1 MTKEIRSIV
10 SKVIKVPED
19 RLRDDANI
27 FTEYGVDSLLG
38 VEILAALDK
47 KYNID
52 VPEDRIR
59 QIKTLNDIVR
69 IAQEYQLKETIE
81 MSEATS
87 AYWRKI
93 LKLDEDV
100 DKSFLK
106 GFHSPLE
113 KIRPFFFFLMRFLCG
128 VYCRLE
134 VKGLENIPDKPPYI
148 IAPNHVSVLDQ
159 TVVSFAIGKKKRNEL
174 VHPCFKTF
182 LRQSVLKVLHEDSRQ
197 RDEAGQGG

>member
-1 MTKEIRSIV
+1 MTQEIRSIV

-69 IAQEYQLKETIE
+69 IAQEY
-81 MSEATS
+81 
-87 AYWRKI
+87 
-93 LKLDEDV
+93 
-100 DKSFLK
+100 
-106 GFHSPLE
+106 HS
-113 KIRPFFFFLMRFLCG
+113 
-128 VYCRLE
+128 
-134 VKGLENIPDKPPYI
+134 
-148 IAPNHVSVLDQ
+148 
-159 TVVSFAIGKKKRNEL
+159 KK
-174 VHPCFKTF
+174 
-182 LRQSVLKVLHEDSRQ
+182 Q
-197 RDEAGQGG
+197 